1 MIANLIVAGG
11 QVAMK
16 AVANAYSK
24 ALANAQRS
32 GVAQEAAAKGAAA
45 GGMFRKKVMQVEEA
59 RQVLGVEKGATLER
73 VLERHDKLM
82 TANEKDPE
90 TGQYRGSFYLQS
102 MINNAK
108 ESVLREDFPDYKPP
122 GSGDA
127 EALRAPRRRRRHGRR
142 GRAAAARGVVRCEKR
157 RCRCQPHGDVQ
168 SGGQS
173 ERAYHTERGVGLI
186 GTRCLRTII
195 DGRGSPGRG
204 TSVKGHVT
212 ISSMLAGPLD
222 VAA

>member
-127 EALRAPRRRRRHGRR
+127 EASGPAKEISDGEE
-142 GRAAAARGVVRCEKR
+142 GG
-157 RCRCQPHGDVQ
+157 GDGDGGGGGGGA
-168 SGGQS
+168 SGGRS
-173 ERAYHTERGVGLI
+173 NPNS
-186 GTRCLRTII
+186 
-195 DGRGSPGRG
+195 GRGF
-204 TSVKGHVT
+204 
-212 ISSMLAGPLD
+212 
-222 VAA
+222 AASGVDDASK

>member
-1 MIANLIVAGG
+1 
-11 QVAMK
+11 MK

-108 ESVLREDFPDYKPP
+108 ELVLREDFPDYKPP
-122 GSGDA
+122 GSEASGPAKEEAVEGRVAA
-127 EALRAPRRRRRHGRR
+127 EG
-142 GRAAAARGVVRCEKR
+142 AAAAR
-157 RCRCQPHGDVQ
+157 
-168 SGGQS
+168 
-173 ERAYHTERGVGLI
+173 AW
-186 GTRCLRTII
+186 
-195 DGRGSPGRG
+195 
-204 TSVKGHVT
+204 
-212 ISSMLAGPLD
+212 
-222 VAA
+222 

>member
-1 MIANLIVAGG
+1 LIANLIVAGG

-122 GSGDA
+122 DSEASGPAKEISDG
-127 EALRAPRRRRRHGRR
+127 EEG
-142 GRAAAARGVVRCEKR
+142 G
-157 RCRCQPHGDVQ
+157 GDGDGGGGGGGA
-168 SGGQS
+168 SGGGS
-173 ERAYHTERGVGLI
+173 NPNS
-186 GTRCLRTII
+186 
-195 DGRGSPGRG
+195 GRGF
-204 TSVKGHVT
+204 
-212 ISSMLAGPLD
+212 
-222 VAA
+222 AASGVDDASK